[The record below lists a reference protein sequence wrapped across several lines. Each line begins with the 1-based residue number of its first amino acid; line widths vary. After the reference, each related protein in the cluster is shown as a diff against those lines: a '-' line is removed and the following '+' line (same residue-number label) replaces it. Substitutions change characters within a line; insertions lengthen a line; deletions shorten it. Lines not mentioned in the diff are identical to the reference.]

1 MDGWMDGGVE
11 AAEKKNPL
19 EDKRA
24 SDSSSAYNTNPSYSV
39 IGWFL
44 WGRGEAR
51 ATSRS
56 RPGLQYLHLKIP
68 FN

>member
-1 MDGWMDGGVE
+1 MDGGVE

-24 SDSSSAYNTNPSYSV
+24 SDNSSAYNTNPAYSV

-51 ATSRS
+51 ATKQSVKA
-56 RPGLQYLHLKIP
+56 GTKVLT
-68 FN
+68 FNDTL